1 MSVVGIKFLFPAAFP
16 PSVQLHTILSTT
28 SIPNG
33 AFVHKNVSRHYTIE
47 IARNGNSTE
56 TVGPSLFPPYG
67 WFDKHFYRLTPAVR
81 LYIFSSFFFYNLM
94 ATFSLLYFFLFCYA
108 VPVEKVYVMAGDRV
122 ELVCD
127 VSSTLERDYHHQA
140 DDVGASGI
148 LARSPTFK
156 RMATTLSSGLAARP
170 SPRYLRDESPIRQ
183 QPEHHQQRR
192 VRIRRYNNH
201 HRHSAGDDDVS
212 LDETTDALHH
222 EQAVEGGGYLVLWF
236 FEPERKPFYR

>member
-1 MSVVGIKFLFPAAFP
+1 MVTLQR
-16 PSVQLHTILSTT
+16 PSDRRFFHPMAGSINTFIGLHQ
-28 SIPNG
+28 
-33 AFVHKNVSRHYTIE
+33 
-47 IARNGNSTE
+47 
-56 TVGPSLFPPYG
+56 PY
-67 WFDKHFYRLTPAVR
+67 PR
-81 LYIFSSFFFYNLM
+81 LYIFSSLFLQFDGYIFSTLFFF
-94 ATFSLLYFFLFCYA
+94 FFFCYA